1 MEYKIYLQRLS
12 SSSRGTIGR
21 VTVPAELFNGTIP
34 LVFHSLEPSI
44 PCLSVGKHKCVYS
57 WSNKFNKHMCFVEDL
72 QHVGIMFHVG
82 NTVKDT
88 SGCVLLGS
96 NSHDYMLTHSR
107 KALDKF
113 NQVVLPLIASSSNK
127 VTLIVT

>member
-1 MEYKIYLQRLS
+1 MNYKIYLQRLS

-34 LVFHSLEPSI
+34 LVFHSLEPPI
-44 PCLSVGKHKCVYS
+44 PCLSVGKHQCIYS
-57 WSNKFNKHMCFVEDL
+57 WSNKFNKHMCFVDDL
-72 QHVGIMFHVG
+72 EHVGIMFHEG

-88 SGCVLLGS
+88 EGCVLLGS
-96 NSHDYMLTHSR
+96 NSHDYLLTNSR

-113 NQVVLPLIASSSNK
+113 NHVVLPLLASSKNK
-127 VTLIVT
+127 VTLFVC